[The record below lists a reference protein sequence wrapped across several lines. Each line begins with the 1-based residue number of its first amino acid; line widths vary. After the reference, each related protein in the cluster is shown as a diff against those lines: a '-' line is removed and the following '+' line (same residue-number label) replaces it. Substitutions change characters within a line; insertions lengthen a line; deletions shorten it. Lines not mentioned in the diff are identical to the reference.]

1 MTHQISRNGDQVVP
15 QTRQMTRL
23 LVSVTVRGSVGPIQV
38 IVSPE
43 DTVHDLIKD
52 VLKVYV
58 KENRRPL
65 LSEIHPSCFGLHY
78 SPFNLPSKFFYNH
91 LYQYIILATSIVILC
106 VDNNLFFSFEF
117 IAQTLI
123 LWGV

>member
-1 MTHQISRNGDQVVP
+1 MTHQVSRNDHQVVP
-15 QTRQMTRL
+15 QTPQMTKL

-38 IVSPE
+38 IVSPD

-58 KENRRPL
+58 KEKRRPL

-78 SPFNLPSKFFYNH
+78 SPFSLQNTVH
-91 LYQYIILATSIVILC
+91 HHHTQYFAYKQGLG
-106 VDNNLFFSFEF
+106 EER
-117 IAQTLI
+117 
-123 LWGV
+123 